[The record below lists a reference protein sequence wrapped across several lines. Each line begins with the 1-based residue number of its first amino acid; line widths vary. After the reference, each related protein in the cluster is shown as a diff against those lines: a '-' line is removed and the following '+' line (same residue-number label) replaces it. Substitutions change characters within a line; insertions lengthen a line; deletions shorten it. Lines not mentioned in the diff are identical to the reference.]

1 MFQSLSQ
8 LEAKELFPLDMLLNF
23 LVSTQSML
31 LTSASYLAPILQ
43 SPALDTLVRLKL
55 MREETDNVEKSVLW
69 LLLLMNL
76 K

>member
-43 SPALDTLVRLKL
+43 SPALATLVRLKL